1 MGTAY
6 TAFRGIQLETQTTSI
21 NGRHRGGVLV
31 GNFET
36 DRLPFNN
43 KRSYSLF
50 NYRYAWNDEQTL
62 TTEINQGEFFG
73 GDEGFMVSQKFWH
86 GDSNISIYVRRSRM
100 SGAANPVSFA
110 GLQINIPITPRSNP
124 GIRHIGQFV
133 GVQGVSQ
140 WSYNFETKILEKENT
155 LTAGY
160 GTIPTLGDS
169 LATTLNRDRSSTQY
183 LRDNSWRVKNA
194 FIQLTDD

>member
-1 MGTAY
+1 
-6 TAFRGIQLETQTTSI
+6 
-21 NGRHRGGVLV
+21 
-31 GNFET
+31 
-36 DRLPFNN
+36 
-43 KRSYSLF
+43 
-50 NYRYAWNDEQTL
+50 
-62 TTEINQGEFFG
+62 
-73 GDEGFMVSQKFWH
+73 
-86 GDSNISIYVRRSRM
+86 M
-100 SGAANPVSFA
+100 SGAATPVSCA